1 LVLSLEVIAARM
13 REVSLYLPSSL
24 GRLEPPYVKNLCAE
38 NPSLMIAKLV
48 SLHEASAKHA
58 RNVAELAQNE
68 SDDKTG
74 ELLLECINFHV
85 KASWMLRAL
94 IY

>member
-1 LVLSLEVIAARM
+1 LLIA
-13 REVSLYLPSSL
+13 
-24 GRLEPPYVKNLCAE
+24 N
-38 NPSLMIAKLV
+38 LV
-48 SLHEASAKHA
+48 SLLVASAKHA